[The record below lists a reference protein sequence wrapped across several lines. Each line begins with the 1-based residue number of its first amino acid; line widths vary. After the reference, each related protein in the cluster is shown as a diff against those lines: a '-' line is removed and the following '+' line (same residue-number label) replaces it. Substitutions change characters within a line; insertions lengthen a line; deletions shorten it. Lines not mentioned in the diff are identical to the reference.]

1 MELTRRTT
9 PRGARG
15 SDSTFLFTGRRPAIV
30 YRISKSFEQVFEPG
44 HPLLHSRDPLLQ
56 SREPLLHSGQPCAHF
71 ADVHANI
78 AHVRPDAVHSAK
90 GENTEGRSNPKYRNE
105 FRGKAPSCT
114 GNSRDRA
121 GQG

>member
-1 MELTRRTT
+1 MELTRPTT

-30 YRISKSFEQVFEPG
+30 YRVSKSFEQACEPN
-44 HPLLHSRDPLLQ
+44 HPLLHSCD
-56 SREPLLHSGQPCAHF
+56 PLLHSRQPCAHF
-71 ADVHANI
+71 ADIHAHI
-78 AHVRPDAVHSAK
+78 AHVRPNAVHSGQ
-90 GENTEGRSNPKYRNE
+90 GEDAESRSDSQDRDE
-105 FRGKAPSCT
+105 LRGERSSCN